1 MAPSFTAVDWVV
13 VAAYLG
19 AVVGLGLFWSRG
31 QSGQGE
37 FFLARRSIPMWA
49 AAISVLATAQSAA
62 TILGVPE
69 KSFTG
74 DLTYLSGLLGSLVA
88 VVIAAR
94 FFVPAY
100 YRHGVTSVYELL
112 GREFGPASQG
122 AASAMFMVGRA
133 LSDGARLYMAAIPL
147 ALVAFGTVTPGAL
160 IPSIVIIMIATAA
173 YTLAGGIRAV
183 IWTDVLQA
191 GVYVGAVVVA
201 VVLLLR
207 WIPLGPGDLVEVLRQ
222 TGDGAKL
229 KVVDAAFDL
238 GDRKM
243 LARPFN
249 LWAVLLGL
257 SLLNLAAFG
266 TDQDLVQR
274 TLTCRDAARGG
285 WSLVVSYVMSW
296 PVVALLLLVGLLLH
310 VFYNRPDIMTG
321 TASAAAAAAVT
332 DSRDV
337 FVKFIM
343 ERMPQGLRGLMV
355 AGILAAA
362 MSTLSS
368 ALNAMSSTTIADF
381 YRRFAGGAAAAG
393 SAAARREL
401 AVSRA
406 AVAGWAAVLVLVACF
421 CTWWQQ
427 RSGLQLVDFALNV
440 MVFAYSG
447 MLAVFLAAIFT
458 RRGNS
463 RSAIA
468 ALVTGFALVL
478 LMQGP
483 AWDAWAP
490 AAWRGVRLAFGWQML
505 IATTAAFAVCCL
517 GKRKAAEQ

>member
-1 MAPSFTAVDWVV
+1 MAPSFTAVDWIV

-19 AVVGLGLFWSRG
+19 AVVGLGLAWSRR

-37 FFLARRSIPMWA
+37 FFLAGRSIPMWA

-74 DLTYLSGLLGSLVA
+74 DLTYMSGLLGSLIA

-122 AASAMFMVGRA
+122 AASAMFMIGRA
-133 LSDGARLYMAAIPL
+133 LADGARLYMAAIPL
-147 ALVAFGTVTPGAL
+147 ALIVFGHTEPRAL
-160 IPSIVIIMIATAA
+160 FPSIVMIMTATAA

-191 GVYVGAVVVA
+191 GVYVGAVVA
-201 VVLLLR
+201 AIVLLWR
-207 WIPLGPGDLVEVLRQ
+207 WIPLGPAELVEALRRSP
-222 TGDGAKL
+222 DGNKL
-229 KVVDAAFDL
+229 AVIDAGFDL
-238 GDRKM
+238 RDPAM

-274 TLTCRDAARGG
+274 TLTCRDASRGG
-285 WSLVVSYVMSW
+285 WSLVLSYVLSW

-310 VFYNRPDIMTG
+310 VYYRRPDIMG
-321 TASAAAAAAVT
+321 PGPPAGAVIA
-332 DSRDV
+332 SRDV

-343 ERMPQGLRGLMV
+343 EAMPPGLRGLMV

-368 ALNAMSSTTIADF
+368 ALNAMSSTTVADF
-381 YRRFAGGAAAAG
+381 YRRAAGG
-393 SAAARREL
+393 AARREL
-401 AVSRA
+401 VVGRA
-406 AVAGWAAVLVLVACF
+406 AVAGWAAVLAAVACF
-421 CTWWQQ
+421 CVWWQ
-427 RSGLQLVDFALNV
+427 RHSELQLVDFALNV

-447 MLAVFLAAIFT
+447 LLAVFLAAIFT

-468 ALVTGFALVL
+468 ALVTGFSCVL
-478 LMQGP
+478 LMQGA

-490 AAWRGVRLAFGWQML
+490 QAWRGVRLAFGWQML
-505 IATTAAFAVCCL
+505 VATTAAFAVCCL
-517 GKRKAAEQ
+517 GKRKEAGQ

>member
-1 MAPSFTAVDWVV
+1 MTPGTFTAVDWIV

-19 AVVGLGLFWSRG
+19 AVVGLGLSWSRV
-31 QSGQGE
+31 QSGKGE

-49 AAISVLATAQSAA
+49 AALSVLATAQSAA

-74 DLTYLSGLLGSLVA
+74 DLTYLSGLLGSLIA

-100 YRHGVTSVYELL
+100 YRHGVTSIYELL
-112 GREFGPASQG
+112 GREFGPSSQG

-147 ALVAFGTVTPGAL
+147 ALVAFGHVAPAAL

-207 WIPLGPGDLVEVLRQ
+207 WIPLGPGDLVEALRR

-238 GDRKM
+238 TDREM

-274 TLTCRDAARGG
+274 MLTCRDAARGG

-310 VFYNRPDIMTG
+310 VYYNRPDIMTG
-321 TASAAAAAAVT
+321 TGAAAGGAVT

-343 ERMPQGLRGLMV
+343 ERMPAGLRGLMV

-368 ALNAMSSTTIADF
+368 ALNAMSSTTVADF
-381 YRRFAGGAAAAG
+381 YRRFAGGAGEAV
-393 SAAARREL
+393 ARREL
-401 AVSRA
+401 TVSRA
-406 AVAGWAAVLVLVACF
+406 AVAGWAAVLALVACF
-421 CTWWQQ
+421 CAWWQQ
-427 RSGLQLVDFALNV
+427 HSGLQLVDFALNV

-468 ALVTGFALVL
+468 ALVTGFSCVL
-478 LMQGP
+478 LMQGA
-483 AWDAWAP
+483 AWDTWAP
-490 AAWRGVRLAFGWQML
+490 QAWRGVRPAFGWQML
-505 IATTAAFAVCCL
+505 VATTAAFAVCCL
-517 GKRKAAEQ
+517 GKRKAAGQ